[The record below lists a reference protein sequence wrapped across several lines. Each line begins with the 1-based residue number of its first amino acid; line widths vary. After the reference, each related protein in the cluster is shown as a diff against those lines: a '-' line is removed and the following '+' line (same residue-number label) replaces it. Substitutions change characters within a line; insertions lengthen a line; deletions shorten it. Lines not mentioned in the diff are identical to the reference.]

1 MLMLLEYPAINSIF
15 LFLFF
20 IFIVKITDFKIC
32 EPELNGTFL
41 PYVRLPPEPV
51 QDH

>member
-20 IFIVKITDFKIC
+20 ILKITDFKIC
-32 EPELNGTFL
+32 QPELNGTFL
-41 PYVRLPPEPV
+41 PYAHLPPEPV